1 MPGTPTTSNTIA
13 VVSNPTAG
21 KGRGLR
27 AGALVT
33 RRLADAG
40 HQVVDLT
47 SESAA
52 EARDRA
58 LAAVAAGVE
67 ALVVVGGDG
76 MAHLGVGVCAGTKVP
91 LGIIAAGTG
100 NDIARGLG
108 LPVGNIE
115 ESVAAVRT
123 ALAGT
128 DLTLQRRQ
136 VDAVRVGC
144 PWGPAWFAGVL
155 SAGFDAIV
163 NERANGWA
171 WPRGRM
177 RYNLAVARE
186 LPVFKPLRYRIEVD
200 GVSEDISAMLVAV
213 ANAPSFGGGMRITP
227 DARMDDGLL
236 EVFVL
241 RPLPLVEF
249 LRLFPKVFSGSHV
262 DHPAVSIRRAERVR
276 IETLDKPVVA
286 YADGERLAG
295 LPLEAEIVSQA
306 LTVLAPLPAR

>member
-1 MPGTPTTSNTIA
+1 M
-13 VVSNPTAG
+13 
-21 KGRGLR
+21 R

-40 HQVVDLT
+40 HRVMDLT

-58 LAAVAAGVE
+58 LAAVAADVD

-76 MAHLGVGVCAGTKVP
+76 MAHLGVGACAGTKVP

-115 ESVAAVRT
+115 ESVFVVRT

-128 DLTLQRRQ
+128 DLALQRRQ
-136 VDAVRVGC
+136 VDAVRVTC
-144 PWGPAWFAGVL
+144 PWRPAWYAGVL

-163 NERANGWA
+163 NERANGWG

-186 LPVFKPLRYRIEVD
+186 LPLFKPLRYRLEID
-200 GVSEDISAMLVAV
+200 GASEEIPAMLVAV

-236 EVFVL
+236 EVFLL

-262 DHPAVSIRRAERVR
+262 HHPAVSIRRAERVR

-286 YADGERLAG
+286 YADGERLTG
-295 LPLEAEIVSQA
+295 LPLQAEIVPQA
-306 LTVLAPLPAR
+306 LTVLAPTPAPNLS